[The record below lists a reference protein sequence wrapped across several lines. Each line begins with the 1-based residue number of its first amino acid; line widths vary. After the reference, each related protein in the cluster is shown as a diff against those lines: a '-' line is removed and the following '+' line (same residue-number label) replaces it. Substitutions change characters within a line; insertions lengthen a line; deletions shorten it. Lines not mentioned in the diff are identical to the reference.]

1 MTDAAVSPHTP
12 KPRVLLVEDYDDA
25 REMYAEYLTLLG
37 FDMAQAA
44 NGLEAIEQ
52 ALQRPPHIVVMDLS
66 LPHMDGWETVR
77 RLKAN
82 ERTAGIPVVA
92 LTGHVVADFSRRA
105 HQAGFEG
112 FLTKPCLPEDL
123 VTEIRRILGAAA
135 ASES

>member
-1 MTDAAVSPHTP
+1 MTESPANDQQP
-12 KPRVLLVEDYDDA
+12 RPRVLLVEDYDDA
-25 REMYAEYLTLLG
+25 REMYAEYLTLIG
-37 FDMAQAA
+37 FDMVQAA

-52 ALQRPPHIVVMDLS
+52 ALQCPPHIVVMDLS

-82 ERTAGIPVVA
+82 ERTARIPVVA

-105 HQAGFEG
+105 YQAGFEG

-123 VTEIRRILGAAA
+123 VTEIRRILGTGVSPPA
-135 ASES
+135 

>member
-1 MTDAAVSPHTP
+1 MTDATSNDQQPR
-12 KPRVLLVEDYDDA
+12 PRVLLVEDYDDA
-25 REMYAEYLTLLG
+25 REMYAEYLTLIG
-37 FDMAQAA
+37 FDMIQAT

-82 ERTAGIPVVA
+82 ERTARIPVVA

-123 VTEIRRILGAAA
+123 VTEIRRILDAGVAAQT
-135 ASES
+135 